1 MLAKTPAKLSVI
13 AVWEPVLKDDVAP
26 DSATLSRLS
35 DARVVQ
41 LWDPEHLIS
50 TAIGEGMKAHPG
62 PIPFERQ
69 RTRKDAVLWD
79 AVAVYPP
86 QARWE
91 DTLPAPTFLD
101 GDVDDVVDD
110 LQQIL
115 RRF

>member
-1 MLAKTPAKLSVI
+1 MLQKTPAKLSVI
-13 AVWEPVLKDDVAP
+13 AVWEPVLKEDGPP
-26 DSATLSRLS
+26 DTSTLQRLT
-35 DARVVQ
+35 DGRVVQ

-50 TAIGEGMKAHPG
+50 TAIGAGMKAHPG
-62 PIPFERQ
+62 AIPFERQ
-69 RTRKDAVLWD
+69 RTKKEGILWD

-101 GDVDDVVDD
+101 GDVDDVIQD
-110 LQQIL
+110 LQEIL